1 MNHMR
6 RLDCISLCLAL
17 SACRSLDSGR
27 PAPTVSAAVAS
38 TPSPLADV
46 TSVSMEQLRR
56 RSPLHGEYVVAGHV
70 QFDFPAMEGPVV
82 LRLCS
87 DRSMRSDCRAVRRR
101 ADGTVS
107 LPAGATWWTVAGSA
121 LAPQLLCV
129 VDAAAPAGRVVSL
142 GNDCRSIAP
151 LLRWDQQYEVLLVDV
166 SGKVQSRSFLS
177 DADLGDAGIWP
188 STAVVAVPSLLGDPR
203 VLFRVRSPHS
213 FFEARPARRRQ
224 RIRPVDSWIGGSA
237 HDLQVVGDVLG
248 GQGDDVLVLG
258 GKGESAR
265 DVDDRPSW
273 RASLL
278 PLDDPRSERVLD
290 ISAMG
295 GAQFIGRTAFVAN
308 RAPGEPVGWL
318 IGNIDRPAAD
328 LSVGVASVNGSLRMQ
343 LAVPALEAG
352 SAGRDFGVS
361 LAVLRDLD
369 GDRRDEF
376 AVFSHESSSRS
387 PQLTLYSWSGDVP
400 RPVRTVNLPGDH
412 FAPEMFVLLHD
423 ATSCLLLVHSDRGAA
438 RRDAFERPAI
448 EAELYPDP
456 NSDRQFAATTTVCH
470 VSIDSQRCSVVRQ
483 RGHGDSL
490 QLRSWLSVVGDFR
503 GFYALIGEHSDS
515 NREPRVEV
523 APLSGMSVGAWRAVP
538 LSM

>member
-1 MNHMR
+1 MNPL
-6 RLDCISLCLAL
+6 RLRDCVTLCLVL
-17 SACRSLDSGR
+17 SACRAIGSGGA
-27 PAPTVSAAVAS
+27 APTITAAAVS
-38 TPSPLADV
+38 TPAMLGYVA
-46 TSVSMEQLRR
+46 SVSLEHLKR
-56 RSPLHGEYVVAGHV
+56 RSPLHGEYAVAGRV
-70 QFDFPAMEGPVV
+70 AFVFPAMEQPAT
-82 LRLCS
+82 LRFCS
-87 DRSMRSDCRAVRRR
+87 DRAMRSECRTERRR
-101 ADGTVS
+101 PDGTVLLS
-107 LPAGATWWTVAGSA
+107 AGATWWTVAGST

-129 VDAAAPAGRVVSL
+129 VDSAAPAGRAVSL
-142 GNDCRSIAP
+142 SHNCRSVAP
-151 LLRWDQQYEVLLVDV
+151 LMRWDQQYEVLLADV
-166 SGKVQSRSFLS
+166 LGKVQSLSRLS
-177 DADLGDAGIWP
+177 DGDLGDAGIWP
-188 STAVVAVPSLLGDPR
+188 STGVVAFPSMLGDPR
-203 VLFRVRSPHS
+203 VLFRIQSAHS
-213 FFEARPARRRQ
+213 FFEARPAHRRHG
-224 RIRPVDSWIGGSA
+224 IRPVDSLIGGSA
-237 HDLQVVGDVLG
+237 HDLQVVGDVVG

-448 EAELYPDP
+448 EAELFPDP